1 MTSVTRRT
9 LLFLAGLLVGNRA
22 GAAEST
28 WVRLRRVVTTQ
39 GKDGRS
45 VVLADGEPGNVLYL
59 NGTRITRLWETSG
72 LPAELPLR
80 GDAGATAGNA
90 YRADFS
96 GTAFY
101 VTEIPGGVHA
111 PTIPMHRNDTLD
123 YMAILS
129 GRLILKLPGR
139 DIELRQGDTL
149 VQGGNDHSFANPYAE
164 PCLLLF
170 VVVTAR
176 SS

>member
-1 MTSVTRRT
+1 
-9 LLFLAGLLVGNRA
+9 
-22 GAAEST
+22 
-28 WVRLRRVVTTQ
+28 
-39 GKDGRS
+39 
-45 VVLADGEPGNVLYL
+45 
-59 NGTRITRLWETSG
+59 
-72 LPAELPLR
+72 LR

-111 PTIPMHRNDTLD
+111 PKIPMHRNDTLD

-129 GRLILKLPGR
+129 GRLILKLPDR

-149 VQGGNDHSFANPYAE
+149 VQGGNDRSFANLRGTPA
-164 PCLLLF
+164 CCC
-170 VVVTAR
+170 
-176 SS
+176 SSSLPHAAHRGGTLPNSRTVSQATCCK

>member
-1 MTSVTRRT
+1 
-9 LLFLAGLLVGNRA
+9 
-22 GAAEST
+22 
-28 WVRLRRVVTTQ
+28 
-39 GKDGRS
+39 
-45 VVLADGEPGNVLYL
+45 
-59 NGTRITRLWETSG
+59 
-72 LPAELPLR
+72 
-80 GDAGATAGNA
+80 
-90 YRADFS
+90 
-96 GTAFY
+96 
-101 VTEIPGGVHA
+101 
-111 PTIPMHRNDTLD
+111 MHRNDTLD

-129 GRLILKLPGR
+129 GRLILKLPDR